1 MIKLKYTSNST
12 VSLVFFNIY
21 ISLKQ
26 NHMVIN
32 WLRVRLLRSTKKYN
46 EHETFTKSKSDDT
59 QTEDNESIAVCTVI
73 IMC

>member
-1 MIKLKYTSNST
+1 
-12 VSLVFFNIY
+12 
-21 ISLKQ
+21 
-26 NHMVIN
+26 MVIN